1 MSVTRHMPD
10 NSPGPTGSACPG
22 YPRGV
27 WPPLLS
33 AFCADTSPTNQ
44 RHPDCSVPGCICPC
58 HSRPQAT
65 WKLESRGV
73 MPSNNVED
81 FSPQVESVGLME
93 SWSGWAVT
101 VIAPKSLP
109 ADGLQYLAV
118 HGESLDSLVK
128 FLA

>member
-1 MSVTRHMPD
+1 MSVTKHMPD

-33 AFCADTSPTNQ
+33 AFCAEASPTNQ

-58 HSRPQAT
+58 HSRRLQAT
-65 WKLESRGV
+65 WKRESRGV

-81 FSPQVESVGLME
+81 FSPHAGKVGLME
-93 SWSGWAVT
+93 KLERLGIYRDSSRGSGLMRW
-101 VIAPKSLP
+101 
-109 ADGLQYLAV
+109 
-118 HGESLDSLVK
+118 
-128 FLA
+128 